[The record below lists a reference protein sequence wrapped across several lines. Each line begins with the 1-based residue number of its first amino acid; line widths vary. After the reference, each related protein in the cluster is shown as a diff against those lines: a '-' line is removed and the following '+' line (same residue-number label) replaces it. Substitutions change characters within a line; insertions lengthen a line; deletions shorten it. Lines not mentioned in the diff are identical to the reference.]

1 METALGLG
9 GFQFAIFLNRYRGKT
24 VLHLDDQHLV
34 DAADGEGRRPPRR
47 VRHLPGRLDGVVQQV
62 PQNRAQIHAAD
73 IGAAGKLHLDL
84 EPNTGRLRCGCLA
97 VDQVVRRLVP
107 CPDGGSQ
114 VPHRGLQFIQVADS
128 LPVLLM
134 GEELP
139 QDADV
144 VVEVVEQLGVD
155 LVGPVDSGIVPLQ
168 QLGLLR
174 FQLCQ
179 LLFHLI
185 LPVDVEHQH
194 RHHQHHRQNGP
205 HIEGVV
211 GNRQNGLLRQCDDSE
226 ESCQRKRG
234 DGPERRFAVDLPASG
249 EPGCQNGQQPVE
261 QPEGGLS
268 GQRSGAQKVLG
279 AEQHA
284 HPCRQEKR
292 PERDA
297 DLIKDAD
304 KQAHSQF
311 CPLQPVGAGGNQH
324 RLQSHSVE
332 IRRMEQG

>member
-9 GFQFAIFLNRYRGKT
+9 GFQFAIFLDGYRGKT

-34 DAADGEGRRPPRR
+34 DTADSEGHRPPLW
-47 VRHLPGRLDGVVQQV
+47 VFYLPGRLNGVVQQV

-84 EPNTGRLRCGCLA
+84 EPDTISLRCGRLA
-97 VDQVVRRLVP
+97 VDQVVRRFVP
-107 CPDGGSQ
+107 CPDGGGQ
-114 VPHRGLQFIQVADS
+114 VPHRGLQLVQVADS

-139 QDADV
+139 QDTDV

-155 LVGPVDSGIVPLQ
+155 LIGPVDGGIVPLQ

-174 FQLCQ
+174 FQPCQ

-211 GNRQNGLLRQCDDSE
+211 GDRQNCLFRQRDDPE
-226 ESCQRKRG
+226 ESRQRQRG
-234 DGPERRFAVDLPASG
+234 DGPERRFAVDLPVSG
-249 EPGCQNGQQPVE
+249 EPDRQNGQQPVE
-261 QPEGGLS
+261 
-268 GQRSGAQKVLG
+268 
-279 AEQHA
+279 
-284 HPCRQEKR
+284 
-292 PERDA
+292 
-297 DLIKDAD
+297 
-304 KQAHSQF
+304 
-311 CPLQPVGAGGNQH
+311 
-324 RLQSHSVE
+324 
-332 IRRMEQG
+332 

>member
-1 METALGLG
+1 METAPGLG
-9 GFQFAIFLNRYRGKT
+9 GFQLAALLDRGGGEA

-34 DAADGEGRRPPRR
+34 DAADGEGYRAARW

-62 PQNRAQIHAAD
+62 SQNRAQVHAAD
-73 IGAAGKLHLDL
+73 VGAAGELHLGL
-84 EPNTGRLRCGCLA
+84 ELDAIGLRRSRLA

-107 CPDGGSQ
+107 CPDGGGQ
-114 VPHRGLQFIQVADS
+114 VSHRGLQLVQVADC

-155 LVGPVDSGIVPLQ
+155 LIGPVDSSVVPLQ

-205 HIEGVV
+205 HIEGIV
-211 GNRQNGLLRQCDDSE
+211 GNRQNGLLRQRDDPQ
-226 ESCQRKRG
+226 ESRQRKCG
-234 DGPERRFAVDLPASG
+234 DGPERRFAVNLPASG
-249 EPGCQNGQQPVE
+249 EPDRQNGQQPVE

-292 PERDA
+292 PEGDA
-297 DLIKDAD
+297 NFVKDPD
-304 KQAHSQF
+304 KQAHS
-311 CPLQPVGAGGNQH
+311 
-324 RLQSHSVE
+324 
-332 IRRMEQG
+332 

>member
-1 METALGLG
+1 M
-9 GFQFAIFLNRYRGKT
+9 
-24 VLHLDDQHLV
+24 

-84 EPNTGRLRCGCLA
+84 EPDTISLRCGRLA

-107 CPDGGSQ
+107 CPDGGGE
-114 VPHRGLQFIQVADS
+114 VPHRGLQFVQVADS

-194 RHHQHHRQNGP
+194 RHHQHHRQDGP
-205 HIEGVV
+205 HIEGIV
-211 GNRQNGLLRQCDDSE
+211 GNRQNGLLRQRDDPE
-226 ESCQRKRG
+226 ESRQRQRG

-249 EPGCQNGQQPVE
+249 EPDCQNGQEPVE

-268 GQRSGAQKVLG
+268 GQRSGIEEILG
-279 AEQHA
+279 AEQHTQ
-284 HPCRQEKR
+284 PCR
-292 PERDA
+292 
-297 DLIKDAD
+297 
-304 KQAHSQF
+304 
-311 CPLQPVGAGGNQH
+311 
-324 RLQSHSVE
+324 
-332 IRRMEQG
+332 